1 LIGWSVVMDD
11 QDRRKVAEVKLA
23 RACGT
28 TVALWQKL
36 KRFHEIASGGL
47 PSGVERQVHLES
59 TLLRNMVESG
69 ELDRYLYDPSDGPEF
84 VRLFESAKMRAV
96 TAETNQSI
104 INAACVVFAH
114 GILEGCVHEYLAVTA
129 AASPERWECY
139 IKGKKIEV
147 ATLKDES
154 FEQVCESMIERL
166 LGREVKRE
174 SLISKL
180 DRLHR
185 IAPPGQYSQGMKV
198 SYERER
204 LVAFDEARHK
214 IVHGNDWRS
223 YAFDFAEEW
232 SYWYRLNFYFACLVC
247 ENTGVKLS
255 TKIMGQYLW
264 KPTEGE

>member
-1 LIGWSVVMDD
+1 MDN
-11 QDRRKVAEVKLA
+11 QDRRKVVEAKLA

-28 TVALWQKL
+28 TLALWQKL
-36 KRFHEIASGGL
+36 KRFHDITSGGL
-47 PSGVERQVHLES
+47 PSGVERQIHLES
-59 TLLRNMVESG
+59 TLLKDMVESG
-69 ELDRYLYDPSDGPEF
+69 EFDRYLYDPSDGPEF
-84 VRLFESAKMRAV
+84 VRLLESAKMRAA

-104 INAACVVFAH
+104 IDAACVVFAH

-139 IKGKKIEV
+139 IKGKRIEL
-147 ATLKDES
+147 ATLKDKS
-154 FEQVCESMIERL
+154 FEQICESLIERL
-166 LGREVKRE
+166 LRGEVKRE

-185 IAPPGQYSQGMKV
+185 IAPPGQASQGMKV
-198 SYERER
+198 SYDRER

-223 YAFDFAEEW
+223 YSFNFAEEW
-232 SYWYRLNFYFACLVC
+232 SYWYGLNYYFASLVC

-255 TKIMGQYLW
+255 TKIMGQYWL